1 MADSPSAERRLDAD
15 GVRAV
20 LATASSDLAALPLAL
35 VAEGW
40 DNAIWRLGA
49 ELAVRVPR
57 RALAADLIL
66 HEQRALPEIAPRLA
80 RIGVRAPVPV
90 VVGRPTATFPWPWSV
105 VPWIQGSPALGRS
118 RDTNSAWAPALAA
131 ALLAVH
137 RPAPPDTPSNPYR
150 GVPLRERDS
159 ALRLRLEY
167 LRAEDRAAAEPLDAV
182 WQSGLAAA
190 PARARVWIHG
200 DLHPGNILTHE
211 GALAALID
219 FGDVTAGDPA
229 YDLAATWLLFDADGR
244 ARFRAG
250 TADRYDDATWTRARA
265 WAAYIAA
272 VFLTQSDDRPDFRA
286 LGESTARAVV
296 ED

>member
-49 ELAVRVPR
+49 DLAVRVPR

-118 RDTNSAWAPALAA
+118 RDTNSAWAPALAS

-137 RPAPPDTPSNPYR
+137 RPAPPGTPSNPYR

-159 ALRLRLEY
+159 ALRLRLED
-167 LRAEDRAAAEPLDAV
+167 LRAEDRAAADPLDAV

-250 TADRYDDATWTRARA
+250 TADSYDDATWTRARA
-265 WAAYIAA
+265 WAAYLAA